1 MFAVSQ
7 HRVFLHLYHIQL
19 TPLLMGKRVRVKA
32 PATVSN
38 LNCGFDVLG
47 FAVNEPYDILEVE
60 LTGTGSVEITSIK
73 GCDSLSTDP
82 AKNVVG
88 AVLNAMT
95 AASDRATGFRVSIEK
110 GILPGSGIG
119 SSAASSAAAAFAG
132 NLVLGGIFTLSELV
146 EFAMEG
152 ERLASGAPH
161 ADNVAPALC
170 GGITLVRSYE
180 PLDIV
185 QLNIPR
191 ELFCVIIHPE
201 IEVKTSV
208 ARGLLDRHLPLET
221 AVRQW
226 GNVGG
231 LVAGLYREDYDL
243 IGRSLEDYVA
253 EPKRSGLIP
262 GFREMKESAISSG
275 ALGAGISGS
284 GPSVFA
290 LCRGES
296 SAEAVLESMG
306 KVMIKARISYKAY
319 LSPVSHTGA
328 VTC

>member
-1 MFAVSQ
+1 
-7 HRVFLHLYHIQL
+7 
-19 TPLLMGKRVRVKA
+19 MGRRIRVRA

-47 FAVNEPYDILEVE
+47 LAVNDPYDIVDLE
-60 LTGTGSVEITSIK
+60 LTDTGRVEIAEIK
-73 GCDSLSTDP
+73 GCTTLSTDP

-88 AVLNAMT
+88 AVLNAMM
-95 AASDRATGFRVSIEK
+95 AAKGAETGFRISIEK
-110 GILPGSGIG
+110 GITPGSGIG
-119 SSAASSAAAAFAG
+119 SSAASSAAAALAG
-132 NLVLGGIFTLSELV
+132 NLLLDNIFSVSELV
-146 EFAMEG
+146 RFAMEG

-161 ADNVAPALC
+161 ADNVAPALY

-185 QLNIPR
+185 QLNVPR

-201 IEVKTSV
+201 MEIKTSV
-208 ARGLLDRHLPLET
+208 ARGLLERQLPLET

-243 IGRSLEDYVA
+243 IGRSLEDFVA
-253 EPKRSGLIP
+253 EPKRAGLIP
-262 GFREMKESAISSG
+262 GFRELKEIAIGSG

-290 LCRGES
+290 LCRGEVAADRVMGRMREAMNS
-296 SAEAVLESMG
+296 SGVNF
-306 KVMIKARISYKAY
+306 KAY
-319 LSPVSHTGA
+319 LSPVNIKGA
-328 VTC
+328 EIC

>member
-1 MFAVSQ
+1 
-7 HRVFLHLYHIQL
+7 
-19 TPLLMGKRVRVKA
+19 MGRRIRVRA

-47 FAVNEPYDILEVE
+47 LAVNDPYDIVDLE
-60 LTGTGSVEITSIK
+60 LTDTGRVEIAEIK
-73 GCDSLSTDP
+73 GCTTLSTDP

-88 AVLNAMT
+88 AVLNAMMAT
-95 AASDRATGFRVSIEK
+95 GAFKTGFRISIEK
-110 GILPGSGIG
+110 GITPGSGIG
-119 SSAASSAAAAFAG
+119 SSAASSAAAALAG
-132 NLVLGGIFTLSELV
+132 NLLLNNIFSVSDLV
-146 EFAMEG
+146 RFAMEG

-161 ADNVAPALC
+161 ADNVAPALY

-185 QLNIPR
+185 QLNVPR

-201 IEVKTSV
+201 MEIKTSV
-208 ARGLLDRHLPLET
+208 ARGLLERQLPLET

-243 IGRSLEDYVA
+243 IGRSLEDFVA
-253 EPKRSGLIP
+253 EPKRAGLIP
-262 GFREMKESAISSG
+262 GFRELKEIAIGSG

-290 LCRGES
+290 LCRGEVAADRVMGRMREAMNS
-296 SAEAVLESMG
+296 SGVNF
-306 KVMIKARISYKAY
+306 KAY
-319 LSPVSHTGA
+319 LSPVNIKGA
-328 VTC
+328 EIC

>member
-1 MFAVSQ
+1 MC
-7 HRVFLHLYHIQL
+7 R
-19 TPLLMGKRVRVKA
+19 RVRVKA

-38 LNCGFDVLG
+38 LNCGFDVMG
-47 FAVNEPYDILEVE
+47 FAVNAPYDVIELE
-60 LTGTGSVEITSIK
+60 LTETGTIVIAEIR

-82 AKNVVG
+82 EQNVVG
-88 AVLNAMT
+88 AVLKAMT
-95 AASDRATGFRVSIEK
+95 AASGRSATGFRVFLEK
-110 GILPGSGIG
+110 GIMPGSGIG

-132 NLVLGGIFTLSELV
+132 NLLLGNIFSVDELV
-146 EFAMEG
+146 RFAMEG

-161 ADNVAPALC
+161 ADNVAPALY

-185 QLNIPR
+185 QINVPR

-201 IEVKTSV
+201 IEIKTSV
-208 ARGLLDRHLPLET
+208 ARGLLDPHLPLAT

-231 LVAGLYREDYDL
+231 LVAGLYSEDYDL

-262 GFREMKESAISSG
+262 GFRDLKERAIASG

-296 SAEAVLESMG
+296 SAAAVLVSMQE
-306 KVMIKARISYKAY
+306 VMTKARFSFNAY
-319 LSPVSHTGA
+319 MSPVSLRGA
-328 VTC
+328 EIC

>member
-1 MFAVSQ
+1 
-7 HRVFLHLYHIQL
+7 
-19 TPLLMGKRVRVKA
+19 MGRRIRVRA

-47 FAVNEPYDILEVE
+47 LAVNDPYDIVDLE
-60 LTGTGSVEITSIK
+60 LTDTGRVEIAEIK
-73 GCDSLSTDP
+73 GCTTLSTDP

-88 AVLNAMT
+88 AVLNAMM
-95 AASDRATGFRVSIEK
+95 ASGAFKTGFRISIEK
-110 GILPGSGIG
+110 GITPGSGIG
-119 SSAASSAAAAFAG
+119 SSAASSAAAALAG
-132 NLVLGGIFTLSELV
+132 NLLLDNIFSVGELV
-146 EFAMEG
+146 QFAMEG

-161 ADNVAPALC
+161 ADNVAPALY

-185 QLNIPR
+185 QLNVPR

-201 IEVKTSV
+201 MEIKTSV
-208 ARGLLDRHLPLET
+208 ARGLLERQLPLET

-243 IGRSLEDYVA
+243 IGRSLEDFVA
-253 EPKRSGLIP
+253 EPKRAGLIP
-262 GFREMKESAISSG
+262 GFRELKEIAIGSG

-290 LCRGES
+290 LCRGEVAADRVMGRMREAMNS
-296 SAEAVLESMG
+296 SGVNF
-306 KVMIKARISYKAY
+306 KAY
-319 LSPVSHTGA
+319 LSPVNIKGA
-328 VTC
+328 EIC

>member
-1 MFAVSQ
+1 
-7 HRVFLHLYHIQL
+7 
-19 TPLLMGKRVRVKA
+19 MGRRIRVRA

-47 FAVNEPYDILEVE
+47 LAVNDPYDIVDLE
-60 LTGTGSVEITSIK
+60 LTDTGRVEIAEIK
-73 GCDSLSTDP
+73 GCTTLSTDP

-88 AVLNAMT
+88 AVLNAMMAT
-95 AASDRATGFRVSIEK
+95 GAFKTGFRISIEK
-110 GILPGSGIG
+110 GITPGSGIG
-119 SSAASSAAAAFAG
+119 SSAASSAAAALAG
-132 NLVLGGIFTLSELV
+132 NLLLDNIFSVSELV
-146 EFAMEG
+146 RFAMEG

-161 ADNVAPALC
+161 ADNVAPALY

-185 QLNIPR
+185 QLNVPR

-201 IEVKTSV
+201 MEIKTSV
-208 ARGLLDRHLPLET
+208 ARGLLERQLPLET

-243 IGRSLEDYVA
+243 IGRSLEDFVA
-253 EPKRSGLIP
+253 EPKRAGLIP
-262 GFREMKESAISSG
+262 GFRELKEIAIGSG

-290 LCRGES
+290 LCRGEVAADRVMVRMREAMNS
-296 SAEAVLESMG
+296 SGVNF
-306 KVMIKARISYKAY
+306 KAY
-319 LSPVSHTGA
+319 LSPVNIKGA
-328 VTC
+328 EIC

>member
-1 MFAVSQ
+1 
-7 HRVFLHLYHIQL
+7 
-19 TPLLMGKRVRVKA
+19 MGKRVSVKA

-38 LNCGFDVLG
+38 LNCGFDILG
-47 FAVNEPYDILEVE
+47 FAVNEPYDIIGLE
-60 LTGTGSVEITSIK
+60 LTDTGRVEIEDIK
-73 GCDSLSTDP
+73 GCDTLSTDP
-82 AKNVVG
+82 GKNVVG
-88 AVLNAMT
+88 AVLYAM
-95 AASDRATGFRVSIEK
+95 AEVMGRGTGFRVTIEK
-110 GILPGSGIG
+110 GIMPGSGIG
-119 SSAASSAAAAFAG
+119 SSAASSAAAAFAANLLAG
-132 NLVLGGIFTLSELV
+132 NLFPPDELV
-146 EFAMEG
+146 KFAMEG

-161 ADNVAPALC
+161 ADNVAPALY
-170 GGITLVRSYE
+170 GGITLVRSYD

-208 ARGLLDRHLPLET
+208 ARGLLDRHIPLET

-253 EPKRSGLIP
+253 EPKRAGLIP
-262 GFREMKESAISSG
+262 GFRKMKESAIASG

-290 LCRGES
+290 LCRGETV
-296 SAEAVLESMG
+296 AIRVLGGMQE
-306 KVMIKARISYKAY
+306 VMRDVGIAFKAY
-319 LSPVSHTGA
+319 LSPVSEKGA
-328 VTC
+328 QIC